1 VIPAPGRDMER
12 EIAKSLVAAL
22 EVALAAGGA
31 PAELRAARDAAQLL
45 ELPGLDHLIAALAPH
60 ARQPWPAEIAP
71 VVERLRRVC
80 ARAAAAE
87 GLLGFR
93 RSDAIARRC
102 SGTVGPHR
110 RRGRDAL
117 RCPAGRR

>member
-1 VIPAPGRDMER
+1 MIPAPGRDMER

-60 ARQPWPAEIAP
+60 ARQPMLPL
-71 VVERLRRVC
+71 LRSE
-80 ARAAAAE
+80 A
-87 GLLGFR
+87 
-93 RSDAIARRC
+93 
-102 SGTVGPHR
+102 
-110 RRGRDAL
+110 AL
-117 RCPAGRR
+117 RGCSRRMRQSEPRLEW